1 MNNGNDTAANFDP
14 GAPGVNNGNFFG
26 FPYSLE
32 QASTVIYPVTW
43 DVTTSY
49 GGGASRAPQA
59 ILEASPQLDFFDFDF
74 PCAWENRIGTH
85 PGNALCRDNDA
96 WRAKAEGIISSIE
109 SGTPLTALS
118 KQTDEVN
125 EACRR
130 VNLRTREDVSALL
143 DDGKKVVLLGG
154 DHSTPLGYI
163 EALAERH
170 DSFSILHIDAH
181 ADLRDCYEGF
191 EYSHASVMFNA
202 MKLPSVTKLV
212 QVGVRDVS
220 PGEISFIE
228 NSGGRISLFNDYS
241 CSRRLY
247 AGEKWNEICLDIV
260 SQLQEKVYVS
270 FDIDGLDPALCPG
283 TGTPVPG
290 GLSFQQAAHLL
301 LTLKTSGRKII
312 GADLNEVCPS
322 PSDGQ
327 WNANVGARILYK
339 LCSLVR

>member
-1 MNNGNDTAANFDP
+1 MC
-14 GAPGVNNGNFFG
+14 NGNFFG
-26 FPYSLE
+26 FPYSPE
-32 QASTVIYPVTW
+32 EASTVIYPVAW

-74 PCAWENRIGTH
+74 PRAWENRIGTH
-85 PGNALCRDNDA
+85 PGNALCRDNDT
-96 WRAKAEGIISSIE
+96 WRAKAEGIISAIE
-109 SGTPLTALS
+109 SGTPPASLG
-118 KQTDEVN
+118 KQTAQVN

-130 VNLRTREDVSALL
+130 VNTRTKEDVSSLL

-163 EALAERH
+163 EALAERQ
-170 DSFSILHIDAH
+170 DGFGILHIDAH

-202 MKLPSVTKLV
+202 MKLPPVKKLV

-220 PGEISFIE
+220 PDEMSLIK
-228 NSGGRISLFNDYS
+228 NSGGRISLFDDCS
-241 CSRRLY
+241 CSRRLFD
-247 AGEKWNEICLDIV
+247 GEKWADICRDIV
-260 SQLQEKVYVS
+260 SQLPDKVYVS
-270 FDIDGLDPALCPG
+270 FDIDGLDPSLCPG

-301 LTLKTSGRKII
+301 LTLKTSGREII

-322 PSDGQ
+322 PAHGQ
-327 WNANVGARILYK
+327 WDANVGARVLYK